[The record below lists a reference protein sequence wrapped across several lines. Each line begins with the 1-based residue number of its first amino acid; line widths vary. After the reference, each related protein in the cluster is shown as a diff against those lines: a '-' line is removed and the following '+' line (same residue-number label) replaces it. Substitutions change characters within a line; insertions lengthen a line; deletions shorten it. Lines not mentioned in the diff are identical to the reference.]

1 MDMTVVTVV
10 HGTDTLTYTALEPA
24 QKEKLIGDIVHQG
37 PTLRANIPAL
47 TTGAIHTKQELPLD
61 IRTVTSIAFTFTQ

>member
-10 HGTDTLTYTALEPA
+10 HGTDTLTYTNLTPQ
-24 QKEKLIGDIVHQG
+24 QKEKLIGDIVQQG

-47 TTGAIHTKQELPLD
+47 TTGNIHTKQELPLD
-61 IRTVTSIAFTFTQ
+61 IRTVTSIAFTFVQ